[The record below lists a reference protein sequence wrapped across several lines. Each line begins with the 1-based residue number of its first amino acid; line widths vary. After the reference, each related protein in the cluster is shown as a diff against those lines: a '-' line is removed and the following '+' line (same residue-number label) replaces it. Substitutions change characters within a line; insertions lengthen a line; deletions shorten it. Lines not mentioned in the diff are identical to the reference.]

1 MRYLLD
7 TNVVIDILRNDRVV
21 EKRYRLET
29 LKRSNI
35 FICPIV
41 YYEIVRGFRI
51 VSASKRLKDFLNL
64 SKEWEMLLFDMQATE
79 KAIDIYEKVHKQVI
93 EDNDIYIAAISMVN
107 DCRLVTSN
115 VRHFSRVEGLK
126 FVNWRNFYGLDYTV

>member
-29 LKRSNI
+29 LRRNNI
-35 FICPIV
+35 FTCPIV
-41 YYEIVRGFRI
+41 YYEVVRGFKI
-51 VSASKRLKDFLNL
+51 VRASRRLKDFLKL
-64 SKEWEMLLFDMQATE
+64 CEEWKMLPFDMRATE
-79 KAIDIYEKVHKQVI
+79 KSIDIYEKLHKGQTV

-107 DCRLVTSN
+107 DCTLVTAN
-115 VRHFSRVEGLK
+115 VRHFSRVEGLN
-126 FVNWRNFYGLDYTV
+126 FVNWRAAS

>member
-7 TNVVIDILRNDRVV
+7 TNVVIDILRGDRIV

-29 LKRSNI
+29 LKRSKF

-41 YYEIVRGFRI
+41 YYEVVRGFKI
-51 VSASKRLKDFLNL
+51 VSASKRLQTFLEL
-64 SKEWEMLLFDMQATE
+64 CKEWKMLPFDADATD
-79 KAIDIYEKVHKQVI
+79 KAIDIYAQLHNGKIV

-107 DCRLVTSN
+107 GCTLVTAN
-115 VRHFSRVEGLK
+115 VNHFGRVDGLN
-126 FVNWRNFYGLDYTV
+126 FVNWRAHD